1 MTASIVSFN
10 YEGVIFQC
18 DLSVSVLPDYSTYRA
33 KVWRSD
39 LLIGELS
46 GESLR
51 KDVAC
56 EQWNE
61 AHLTTFFQGVVEE
74 AIRDR
79 RGVAW

>member
-10 YEGVIFQC
+10 YKGVIFKC
-18 DLSVSVLPDYSTYRA
+18 DLSVSVLPDSSTYRA
-33 KVWRSD
+33 KVWRGD

-51 KDVAC
+51 KDVAG

-61 AHLTTFFQGVVEE
+61 MNLTIFFQGVVEE